1 MKRFS
6 DISKSDNLCGTKVNI
21 SELFGKEI
29 VILNYRKLEHSK
41 IKNNDFCLQIQ
52 FKYSENSNDLYIVF
66 TSSTVILK
74 QLECVSSDMLPF
86 LATIQYKNNYY
97 SLK

>member
-1 MKRFS
+1 MRRFS
-6 DISKSDNLCGTKVNI
+6 DISKSDNLSGTKVNI
-21 SELFGKEI
+21 SEIFGKEI
-29 VILNYRKLEHSK
+29 VILNYRKLNHSK

-74 QLECVSSDMLPF
+74 QLESMDSETLPF
-86 LATIQYKNNYY
+86 LATINYKNNYY
-97 SLK
+97 IME